1 MRQLQIVS
9 DSERFLTPARPAR
22 PSYEK
27 QGLWLCQNK
36 SDFDFIPSPAPPA
49 PQEATAEAV
58 LHQAPALAGVP
69 GGAQRGV
76 SSNPHKPSTARERRW
91 LAALSPS
98 QLDVTNSLPM
108 TSPARYSVPE
118 SSEWAED
125 SAGGDRFGEKD
136 FSAKAGKY
144 FSQLLFPQSKPAT
157 ELPAAALGCG
167 SDTRSIAAGLR
178 CWEPPTCPSRE

>member
-9 DSERFLTPARPAR
+9 DSERFLTPAHPAR

-27 QGLWLCQNK
+27 QGPCLCQNK
-36 SDFDFIPSPAPPA
+36 SDFDLILSPA

-69 GGAQRGV
+69 RGAQRGV
-76 SSNPHKPSTARERRW
+76 SSNPHKLSTARERCW

-125 SAGGDRFGEKD
+125 RTGGDCFGEKD

-144 FSQLLFPQSKPAT
+144 FSQLLFPQSKLAA

-167 SDTRSIAAGLR
+167 SDTWSVAAGLR
-178 CWEPPTCPSRE
+178 C